1 MFKKYHLEYTRKME
15 LVIPLIALGGL
26 YMASKNNKNPE
37 ENNNINKSKNSVNEY
52 EGFQSER
59 LPNVDIPDKNVF
71 QESPFLNE
79 ELDKTSKLSTLNKYD
94 TPSAYTDKYFADVLY
109 PETTAV
115 NSFTSMTG
123 KQVNGDYF
131 QHNNMTP
138 YFGAKIRSAILDPES
153 TEGVLDN
160 YSGSGTQYITK
171 QEQSP
176 LFSPGENYQYANGA
190 PNVNDFFQS
199 RVNPSMRMANVKPF
213 ESQNVGPGLGLGG
226 TTEGSGGFN
235 SGMARREDWMPKNVD
250 QMRVNN
256 KQRSSGIGLFGHEG
270 PASSHI
276 HSIATTEQMGR
287 MEKNRVERTWDMGN
301 GERNFTTTGI
311 EKGATMHAIPIDRF
325 VNRPETTASY
335 VGNAGTHL
343 PETYTPGKYMDSK
356 HIDLGQMQLGVAS
369 LSGRQTGTES
379 DYEMKAKK
387 AYPNNRTENS
397 QDTYFGAF
405 KTAVSAVVA
414 PLLDELRPSRREN
427 VMGTLRPYQN
437 AHTGISNS
445 YLFNP
450 ADRPTATIRETT
462 EQNKYVP
469 GINTN
474 QNGGAYQTTEHS
486 APKQN
491 RDTTSLQYTGNSSA
505 AAGTKQLRPHDAE
518 YRQRNNAIK
527 SSTIEGHMV
536 AGNMNI
542 PHHSINMR
550 NRPGEI
556 KNERA
561 LTQTAGPKQS
571 TGISFAGQS
580 HSKQQYNSTIQLERN
595 TPDMM
600 KSLQSNP
607 YTQKFYQNL

>member
-1 MFKKYHLEYTRKME
+1 ME
-15 LVIPLIALGGL
+15 LAIPLIALGGL
-26 YMASKNNKNPE
+26 YMASKNNNKTTVE
-37 ENNNINKSKNSVNEY
+37 TKNNNKNTIRSVNEY
-52 EGFQSER
+52 EGFQSGR
-59 LPNVDIPDKNVF
+59 DMLPNIDIPDKNFPEEFPV
-71 QESPFLNE
+71 LNE
-79 ELDKTSKLSTLNKYD
+79 ELDSTSELSTLNKYD
-94 TPSAYTDKYFADVLY
+94 TPSAYTDKYFQDVIY
-109 PETTAV
+109 PETTAI

-131 QHNNMTP
+131 KHNNMTP
-138 YFGAKIRSAILDPES
+138 YFGAKIRSTVLDPES
-153 TEGVLDN
+153 TEGILDN
-160 YSGSGTQYITK
+160 YAGAGTQFITK

-176 LFSPGENYQYANGA
+176 LFSPGDHYQYANGA
-190 PNVNDFFQS
+190 PNENDFFQS

-213 ESQNVGPGLGLGG
+213 ESQNVAPGLGLGG

-235 SGMARREDWMPKNVD
+235 SGMAKRDDWMPKNVD
-250 QMRVNN
+250 QLRVNN
-256 KQRSSGIGLFGHEG
+256 KHKSSGIGLFGHEG

-276 HSIATTEQMGR
+276 QSIATSEQMGR

-311 EKGATMHAIPIDRF
+311 EKGATMRAIPIDRF

-335 VGNAGTHL
+335 VGNAGSHL
-343 PETYTPGKYMDSK
+343 PETYNTGKYMDSK
-356 HIDLGQMQLGVAS
+356 HIDLGQMQLGVAT

-379 DYEMKAKK
+379 DYEMSAKR
-387 AYPNNRTENS
+387 AYPNNRTENH

-405 KTAVSAVVA
+405 KSAVSAVVA

-427 VMGTLRPYQN
+427 VLGTLRPYQN

-450 ADRPTATIRETT
+450 ADRPSATIRETT
-462 EQNKYVP
+462 EQNKYLP

-474 QNGGAYQTTEHS
+474 QNGGAYQTTDHN

-491 RDTTSLQYTGNSSA
+491 RDSTNLEYTGNSSA
-505 AAGTKQLRPHDAE
+505 AGGTKKHRSNDAE

-527 SSTIEGHMV
+527 SSTIQGQMV
-536 AGNMNI
+536 QGNMNL
-542 PHHSINMR
+542 PNQSINMR

-561 LTQTAGPKQS
+561 LSHTTGPTQTS
-571 TGISFAGQS
+571 ESSFAGQS

-595 TPDMM
+595 TPDML

-607 YTQKFYQNL
+607 YTQPFYQNL

>member
-1 MFKKYHLEYTRKME
+1 ME
-15 LVIPLIALGGL
+15 LAIPLIALGGL
-26 YMASKNNKNPE
+26 YMASKNNKKTDINYKNNPQ
-37 ENNNINKSKNSVNEY
+37 SYGQHSLRSVNEY

-59 LPNVDIPDKNVF
+59 EKEDLPNIDIRDKNFPEEFPV
-71 QESPFLNE
+71 LNE

-94 TPSAYTDKYFADVLY
+94 TPRAYTDKYFQDVIY

-123 KQVNGDYF
+123 KPVNSDYF
-131 QHNNMTP
+131 KHNNMTP

-160 YSGSGTQYITK
+160 YAGAGTQFITK
-171 QEQSP
+171 HEQSP
-176 LFSPGENYQYANGA
+176 LFSPGENYHYANGA
-190 PNVNDFFQS
+190 PNENDFFQS

-213 ESQNVGPGLGLGG
+213 ESQNVAPGLGLGG
-226 TTEGSGGFN
+226 TTEGHGGFN
-235 SGMARREDWMPKNVD
+235 SGMTRREDWLPKNVD

-256 KQRSSGIGLFGHEG
+256 KQKSSGIGLFGHEG
-270 PASSHI
+270 PAASHI
-276 HSIATTEQMGR
+276 HSIATSEQMGR

-311 EKGATMHAIPIDRF
+311 EKRPTMHAIPIDRF

-335 VGNAGTHL
+335 GGIAGSHL
-343 PETYTPGKYMDSK
+343 PETYNAGKYMESK
-356 HIDLGQMQLGVAS
+356 HMDLGQMQLGVAS
-369 LSGRQTGTES
+369 LPGRQTGTES
-379 DYEMKAKK
+379 DYEMKAKR
-387 AYPNNRTENS
+387 AYPNNRTENN

-405 KTAVSAVVA
+405 KTAVSAIVA

-427 VMGTLRPYQN
+427 VLGTLRPYQN

-469 GINTN
+469 GINSN
-474 QNGGAYQTTEHS
+474 QNGGAYQTTDHN

-491 RDTTSLQYTGNSSA
+491 RDTTHLEYVGNSSA
-505 AAGTKQLRPHDAE
+505 AAGTKQYRSYDAE

-527 SSTIEGHMV
+527 SSTIKGQMV

-542 PHHSINMR
+542 PNQSINMR
-550 NRPGEI
+550 NRHGEI
-556 KNERA
+556 KNERP
-561 LTQTAGPKQS
+561 LSQTAGPTHTS
-571 TGISFAGQS
+571 DASFTGQS

-607 YTQKFYQNL
+607 YTQNFYQNL

>member
-1 MFKKYHLEYTRKME
+1 ME
-15 LVIPLIALGGL
+15 LAIPLIALGGL
-26 YMASKNNKNPE
+26 YMASKNNKKT
-37 ENNNINKSKNSVNEY
+37 ENGTKKNGNSLRSVNEY
-52 EGFQSER
+52 EGFQANRE
-59 LPNVDIPDKNVF
+59 LPNIDIQDKNYPEEFPV
-71 QESPFLNE
+71 LNE

-94 TPSAYTDKYFADVLY
+94 TPSAYTDKYFQDVLY

-138 YFGAKIRSAILDPES
+138 YFGAKVRSAILDPEA

-160 YSGSGTQYITK
+160 YAGAGTQYITK
-171 QEQSP
+171 HEQSP
-176 LFSPGENYQYANGA
+176 LFSPGEHYQYANGA
-190 PNVNDFFQS
+190 PNENDFFQS

-235 SGMARREDWMPKNVD
+235 SGMARREDWMPKTVD
-250 QMRVNN
+250 QLRVNN

-270 PASSHI
+270 PAASHI
-276 HSIATTEQMGR
+276 HSISTADQMGR
-287 MEKNRVERTWDMGN
+287 MEKNRVERTWDMGH
-301 GERNFTTTGI
+301 GERHFTTTGI
-311 EKGATMHAIPIDRF
+311 EKGPTMHAIPIDRF

-335 VGNAGTHL
+335 AGIAGSHL
-343 PETYTPGKYMDSK
+343 PETYNTGQFMESK
-356 HIDLGQMQLGVAS
+356 HMDLGQRPFGIAS

-379 DYEMKAKK
+379 DYEMNAKK
-387 AYPNNRTENS
+387 AYPNNRTENN

-405 KTAVSAVVA
+405 KSAVSAVVA

-427 VMGTLRPYQN
+427 VLGTLRPYQN

-450 ADRPTATIRETT
+450 ADRPTVTIRETT

-469 GINTN
+469 GVNSN
-474 QNGGAYQTTEHS
+474 QNGGAYQTTDHN

-491 RDTTSLQYTGNSSA
+491 RDTTNLEYTGNSSA
-505 AAGTKQLRPHDAE
+505 AAGTKQYRSYDAE
-518 YRQRNNAIK
+518 YRQRNNDIK
-527 SSTIEGHMV
+527 SSTIQGQMV
-536 AGNMNI
+536 AGSMNV
-542 PHHSINMR
+542 PNQSINMR

-561 LTQTAGPKQS
+561 LSQTTGPRHAPDV
-571 TGISFAGQS
+571 FLAGQS

-600 KSLQSNP
+600 KSLQGNP